1 MLHLDHLPDT
11 PIQLLIMI
19 KNILIF
25 GSGGHAKV
33 IADEISYYKNI
44 KVAGYIDSIKNN
56 EVSIKK
62 NLNSK
67 LEIKKISIIQNKK
80 F

>member
-1 MLHLDHLPDT
+1 
-11 PIQLLIMI
+11 MI

-33 IADEISYYKNI
+33 IADEISNYKNI

-62 NLNSK
+62 IKFKVRNKNIYNSK
-67 LEIKKISIIQNKK
+67 
-80 F
+80 